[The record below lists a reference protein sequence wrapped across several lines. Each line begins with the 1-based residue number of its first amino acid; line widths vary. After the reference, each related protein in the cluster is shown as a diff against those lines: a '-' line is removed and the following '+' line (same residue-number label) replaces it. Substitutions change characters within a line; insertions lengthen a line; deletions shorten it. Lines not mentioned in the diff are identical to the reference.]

1 MQVVGSPA
9 NWLSR
14 LTSWG
19 VYLARLVE
27 PATSS
32 RFIPQDVWTG
42 VIAPEVMKQC
52 DALDGV
58 SPAAL
63 SL

>member
-1 MQVVGSPA
+1 M
-9 NWLSR
+9 SR
-14 LTSWG
+14 LVSWG
-19 VYLARLVE
+19 AHLSQLVE

-32 RFIPQDVWTG
+32 RFIPEATWTG

-58 SPAAL
+58 SPASFTKL
-63 SL
+63 Q